1 MTVNPAEE
9 HLQSLI
15 GQTVVVDVAALFI
28 YLGTLR
34 SANAAFLVLSDADVH
49 DLRDSE
55 TTRELYLLSTVR
67 DGVRRNRKEVSLRW
81 EQVLSI
87 SKLADVVDH

>member
-1 MTVNPAEE
+1 MNPADE
-9 HLQSLI
+9 HVQPLI
-15 GQTVVVDVAALFI
+15 GQTVVVDVSAPYI
-28 YLGTLR
+28 YLGTLQ
-34 SANAAFLVLSDADVH
+34 STNAAFLVLADADVH

-81 EQVLSI
+81 EAVLSI
-87 SKLADVVDH
+87 SKLDDIVDH

>member
-1 MTVNPAEE
+1 MNPAEE

-15 GQTVVVDVAALFI
+15 GQTVVVDVAAPFI
-28 YLGTLR
+28 YLGTLQ
-34 SANAAFLVLSDADVH
+34 SANAGFLVLADADVH

-55 TTRELYLLSTVR
+55 TTRELYLLSTLR

-81 EQVLSI
+81 DAVLSI
-87 SKLADVVDH
+87 SKLQDVVDH